1 MNNKLLVGL
10 FAAIM
15 FIFLFRGVSVT
26 NNVKDAVN
34 TRNSQIILTQINQFE
49 KFLYCV
55 GVLGGVI
62 IVPLLFKKE
71 KKERKQLAIKIQEI
85 KKRGDREKM
94 YI

>member
-34 TRNSQIILTQINQFE
+34 THNSQIILTQINQFE

>member
-1 MNNKLLVGL
+1 MSNKLLIGA

-15 FIFLFRGVSVT
+15 FIFLFRGVSIT
-26 NNVKDAVN
+26 NNIKNAAS
-34 TRNSQIILTQINQFE
+34 TQNSEIILAQINQFE

-62 IVPLLFKKE
+62 IIPLMFKKE